1 MAVETGDLKIF
12 NPDKEISREITLD
25 ILIRHRDALK
35 QARTGQLP
43 ASSVDDTSQSERKFN
58 QVRGLT
64 LIIAAQREMINI
76 SRPILY
82 FKAVKTW
89 EKEYKTEEER
99 QENVFEE
106 HKNDYNKI
114 KYALE
119 LLKACEQDIIE
130 ADRTKTL
137 DDDFIIEKM
146 DFDGSTKHELTQNF
160 YDMLDELENTYEQV
174 YLLMLTNKIVSA
186 GIEEDEEATYK
197 QKEEEAVRRI
207 VEA

>member
-1 MAVETGDLKIF
+1 MANEAGDLKIF

-43 ASSVDDTSQSERKFN
+43 AASVDDVSQSQRKFN

-82 FKAVKTW
+82 FRGIQKWK
-89 EKEYKTEEER
+89 KDYKTEEER
-99 QENVFEE
+99 DKNPFED
-106 HKNDYNKI
+106 HDNDYNKI

-119 LLKACEQDIIE
+119 LLKACEKDIIE
-130 ADRTKTL
+130 ADRTKSL
-137 DDDFIIEKM
+137 EDDFIIEKI
-146 DFDGSTKHELTQNF
+146 DFDGSAKHELTENF
-160 YDMLDELENTYEQV
+160 YDMLDELENTYEQI

-186 GIEEDEEATYK
+186 GIEEDEELTYK
-197 QKEEEAVRRI
+197 QKEDEAIRRI
-207 VEA
+207 AEA